1 MTLIAKQGRGY
12 YATSRTTYL
21 IQDKAALAQLQQR
34 YAALV
39 GAKRHGWTAAET
51 LELGRL
57 YQQAYGL
64 LPTSNRC
71 RAELNMPDAQVVKRL
86 WGTVGAW
93 VDAVALEGETH
104 ATPREPSL

>member
-12 YATSRTTYL
+12 YATSRTYL

-34 YAALV
+34 YAALT
-39 GAKRHGWTAAET
+39 GTRTHRHAWTQTET
-51 LELGRL
+51 VELGRL
-57 YQQAYGL
+57 YTAAYGL

-71 RAELNMPDAQVVKRL
+71 RAELNMPDNNVIRRL

-93 VDAVALEGETH
+93 QAALAGEETQ
-104 ATPREPSL
+104 P